1 MTRQSGFTLIELLA
15 ALLVLSLLALL
26 SYRGLSTMLDTR
38 AHIAQ
43 ETDKWRNVS
52 KFFARFE
59 HDVQLAAP
67 RPVRSGGA
75 IAPAWLGQA
84 AATAVDGLEFSRF
97 AATDDTGAAQRVA
110 YRLNEKKEIELL
122 MWSGLDAA
130 PGALPVRYPVLSG
143 VKLLELK
150 YLGPTQVWMDAW
162 PVAGTG
168 QAIPMAVRVRL
179 VLSSDEE
186 IIRIFALQ
194 S

>member
-15 ALLVLSLLALL
+15 ALLVLSLLSLL

-52 KFFARFE
+52 KFFTRFE

-84 AATAVDGLEFSRF
+84 AATSVEGLEFSRF
-97 AATDDTGAAQRVA
+97 AAADDSGVAQRVA

-122 MWSGLDAA
+122 LWSGLDTA

-150 YLGPTQVWMDAW
+150 YLGPAQVWMDAW
-162 PVAGTG
+162 PVAGTA
-168 QAIPMAVRVRL
+168 QSIPMAVRVRL